1 MSTIE
6 DYIYVGN
13 HIPVEICEELIDEC
27 NKKEWKKHCDWLDTF
42 RGKIITDHPVYKD
55 YGKVIKKEKK
65 KETKKKN

>member
-1 MSTIE
+1 M
-6 DYIYVGN
+6 
-13 HIPVEICEELIDEC
+13 

-42 RGKIITDHPVYKD
+42 RGRIVTDNPVYKD